1 MCCCM
6 FESANHKC
14 VLNRGRGI
22 ARFNIFNDPSKET
35 ALTRQNSQGSI
46 LIKPNWL
53 TEKAIRLSPPA
64 SVIF

>member
-35 ALTRQNSQGSI
+35 ALTRQNSQGFI
-46 LIKPNWL
+46 LIKPNW
-53 TEKAIRLSPPA
+53 
-64 SVIF
+64 